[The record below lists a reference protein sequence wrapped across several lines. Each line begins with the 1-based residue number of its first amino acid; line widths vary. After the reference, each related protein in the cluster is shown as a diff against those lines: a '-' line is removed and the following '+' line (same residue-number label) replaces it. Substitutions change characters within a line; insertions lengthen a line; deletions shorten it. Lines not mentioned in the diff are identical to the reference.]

1 MFNWWKNFSF
11 TKTLRTMGKSRRKVA
26 GGTWC
31 CCKSQKKGKQISS
44 RRFRHHTNQLVRTC
58 QFDGLPFRSYKP
70 TSPWDLGG
78 DGKWAIF
85 RIKVDWDED
94 YLRWLRK

>member
-1 MFNWWKNFSF
+1 
-11 TKTLRTMGKSRRKVA
+11 MGKSRRKVA

-58 QFDGLPFRSYKP
+58 QFDGLPFRSYKL

-78 DGKWAIF
+78 YGKWAIF
-85 RIKVDWDED
+85 GIKVDWDEVISD
-94 YLRWLRK
+94 G

>member
-1 MFNWWKNFSF
+1 
-11 TKTLRTMGKSRRKVA
+11 MGKSRRKVA
-26 GGTWC
+26 SGTWC

-44 RRFRHHTNQLVRTC
+44 RRFRHHSYQLVRTC
-58 QFDGLPFRSYKP
+58 QFDGLPFRSYEL

>member
-1 MFNWWKNFSF
+1 MVFLFALMN
-11 TKTLRTMGKSRRKVA
+11 L
-26 GGTWC
+26 
-31 CCKSQKKGKQISS
+31 
-44 RRFRHHTNQLVRTC
+44 
-58 QFDGLPFRSYKP
+58 